1 MQILLPIP
9 YPRIK
14 DKDDHQVVEWL
25 LKRVD
30 WATSEFLYGRCYPIF
45 KSLHNRF
52 YSDSPELLDFIHNI
66 YVDIIEPRKKSEKCK
81 LQTFSY
87 KSTLYTWMGVV
98 SIRFCYAKY
107 KVSIQLINLDDSD
120 RNSDI
125 PISKPTINDIFDRED
140 LEKILDMMTN
150 DRYRQIIRLHYLDGL
165 SNEETAQKLGM
176 DLPNYYNK
184 HRLAKVQFVKALK
197 KEGLV

>member
-1 MQILLPIP
+1 MHIILPIP
-9 YPRIK
+9 YPNIK

-25 LKRVD
+25 LKRID

-52 YSDSPELLDFIHNI
+52 YSDSPDFLDFVHNI

-107 KVSIQLINLDDSD
+107 KASIPLYYLEDGD

-125 PISKPTINDIFDRED
+125 PISKPSINDMLDCED

-150 DRYRQIIRLHYLDGL
+150 DRYRQIIRLHYVDGL
-165 SNEETAQKLGM
+165 SNEETAKKLDM
-176 DLPNYYNK
+176 ELPNYYNK
-184 HRLAKVQFVKALK
+184 HRLAKVQFVQVLK
-197 KEGLV
+197 KEGLL